1 LQAALVHTRTKIRD
15 HSAVSKPIQDVGFF
29 ESDPENG
36 RNAMSAISSVGSST
50 AALSQLIQASA
61 NKQPVKAATPVA
73 RPATQSAGNDG
84 DHDGDSD
91 GGGIDVTA

>member
-1 LQAALVHTRTKIRD
+1 
-15 HSAVSKPIQDVGFF
+15 
-29 ESDPENG
+29 
-36 RNAMSAISSVGSST
+36 MSAISSVGRSA

-61 NKQPVKAATPVA
+61 NKQSVKTTTPVA
-73 RPATQSAGNDG
+73 RPAAQSAGNDA